1 MASYKGRM
9 SNPLLAHDEPSA
21 VEIRDRTGHSLA
33 VVTCDHARNRV
44 PRALNGLGL
53 DDRALAS
60 HVAWDPGSLLVAER
74 LAWHLDA
81 PLVASG
87 YSRLVV
93 DLNRPLGV
101 PSSIAEVSETI
112 EVPGNLDLTP
122 EAAHARIDALF
133 WPYHHAL
140 GEFLDERLRAPR
152 PPRYIAIHSFTPV
165 YFGDPREMEV
175 CVSWHTDDRLARL
188 VLPRLMADDS
198 LDVSENEPFAITLRG
213 DFGIPQQAER
223 RGIAN
228 VMIEIRQDLI
238 STEDAA
244 HAWGDRLAHVLGPL
258 LDDPS
263 LDPLR
268 PLSDLP
274 PFGHPPA

>member
-1 MASYKGRM
+1 M
-9 SNPLLAHDEPSA
+9 SNPLLAHDEPPA

-33 VVTCDHARNRV
+33 VITCDHARNRV
-44 PRALNGLGL
+44 PRALHDLGL
-53 DDRALAS
+53 DARALVD
-60 HVAWDPGSLLVAER
+60 HVAWDPGALEVAER

-101 PSSIAEVSETI
+101 PSSIAEMIETT
-112 EVPGNLDLTP
+112 EVPGNLELTP
-122 EAAHARIDALF
+122 EGAHARVDALF

-140 GEFLDERLRAPR
+140 GELLDERLHAPR
-152 PPRYIAIHSFTPV
+152 PPRYVAIHSFTPV

-175 CVSWHTDDRLARL
+175 CISWHTDDRLARL
-188 VLPRLMADDS
+188 VLPRIMADDA
-198 LDVSENEPFAITLRG
+198 LVVSENEPFAITLRG

-238 STEDAA
+238 ATGEAA
-244 HAWGDRLAHVLGPL
+244 HAWGDRLAQVLGPV
-258 LDDPS
+258 LDHPS

-268 PLSDLP
+268 KPPDLP
-274 PFGHPPA
+274 PFGQPPD